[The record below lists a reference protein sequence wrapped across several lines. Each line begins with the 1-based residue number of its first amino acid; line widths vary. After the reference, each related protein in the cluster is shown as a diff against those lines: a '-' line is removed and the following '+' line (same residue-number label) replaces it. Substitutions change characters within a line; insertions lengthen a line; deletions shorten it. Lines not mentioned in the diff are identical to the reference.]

1 MTISTVLGLEI
12 NTEQS
17 GWWEF
22 SESFR
27 RFSDNFEVKMYSTK
41 LSWNHG
47 LGPHFLGGSEPWL
60 RKLSEP
66 WLKTP
71 KNINFESCL
80 KTHKNMSEPWLK
92 PPKNITFEPIEY
104 PDLAKQVL
112 DKLAL
117 VSLLKSQNVWV
128 MAQGIEKWEVK
139 PWLKFNNW
147 WVLSHGS
154 EPTFYV
160 CGLHHG

>member
-1 MTISTVLGLEI
+1 MQYKAELEPWLGAPFFF
-12 NTEQS
+12 
-17 GWWEF
+17 G
-22 SESFR
+22 
-27 RFSDNFEVKMYSTK
+27 
-41 LSWNHG
+41 
-47 LGPHFLGGSEPWL
+47 GGSEPWL

-92 PPKNITFEPIEY
+92 PPKNITFGPLGY

-147 WVLSHGS
+147 WVLSHALGPHLWTLFS
-154 EPTFYV
+154 IFRKLILYLKFV
-160 CGLHHG
+160 LHFETLYP